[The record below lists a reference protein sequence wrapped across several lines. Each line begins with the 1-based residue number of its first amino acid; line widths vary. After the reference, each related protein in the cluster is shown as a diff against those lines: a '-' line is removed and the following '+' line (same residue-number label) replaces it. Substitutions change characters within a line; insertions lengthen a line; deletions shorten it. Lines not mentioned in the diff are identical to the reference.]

1 MKIVV
6 MGGSGFIG
14 SKLVKELRKLDHIVI
29 AASSGAANNS
39 NAGKLGEMLK
49 DAQVVIDVSNAPSSD
64 DKEIIEFFQTSGHN
78 LMAAEMIAGVKHHI
92 TFSLVGIE
100 NLQDNSL
107 FKAKKM
113 QENLVKDSEIP
124 YTILQATQFYEL
136 VRGIA
141 QSATVG
147 EEIRVPDAK
156 IQPVA
161 SDDVA
166 AAITDISV
174 GKPLNITVQIAGPER
189 FPLNELIKI
198 FLEET
203 KDPRKVIVDTNA
215 LYFGVEIED
224 KSLLPGKNALI
235 GKTKFRD
242 WLREQDK

>member
-1 MKIVV
+1 MKIVII
-6 MGGSGFIG
+6 GGSGFIG

-107 FKAKKM
+107 FKGKM
-113 QENLVKDSEIP
+113 MRENLVKDSEIP
-124 YTILQATQFYEL
+124 YTIFQATQFYEL

-156 IQPVA
+156 VQPVA

-166 AAITDISV
+166 TAITDISV

-203 KDPRKVIVDTNA
+203 KDPRKVIIDTNA

-242 WLREQDK
+242 WLRKQNK

>member
-1 MKIVV
+1 MKIVII
-6 MGGSGFIG
+6 GGSGFIG

-124 YTILQATQFYEL
+124 YTILQATQFYE
-136 VRGIA
+136 
-141 QSATVG
+141 
-147 EEIRVPDAK
+147 
-156 IQPVA
+156 
-161 SDDVA
+161 
-166 AAITDISV
+166 
-174 GKPLNITVQIAGPER
+174 
-189 FPLNELIKI
+189 
-198 FLEET
+198 
-203 KDPRKVIVDTNA
+203 
-215 LYFGVEIED
+215 
-224 KSLLPGKNALI
+224 
-235 GKTKFRD
+235 
-242 WLREQDK
+242 

>member
-6 MGGSGFIG
+6 IGGSGFIG
-14 SKLVKELRKLDHIVI
+14 SKLVKELRKFDHIVI
-29 AASSGAANNS
+29 AASYGAANNS

-49 DAQVVIDVSNAPSSD
+49 NAKVVIDVSNAPSSD

-100 NLQDNSL
+100 NLLDNSL
-107 FKAKKM
+107 FKGKKM

-156 IQPVA
+156 VQLVA

-166 AAITDISV
+166 AAISDISV

-189 FPLNELIKI
+189 FPLNELVKI

-224 KSLLPGKNALI
+224 ESLLPGKNALI

-242 WLREQDK
+242 WLRKQDK

>member
-1 MKIVV
+1 MKIVII
-6 MGGSGFIG
+6 GGSGFIG

-107 FKAKKM
+107 FRAKKM

-156 IQPVA
+156 VQPVA

-166 AAITDISV
+166 AAITGISV

-189 FPLNELIKI
+189 FPLNELVKI

-203 KDPRKVIVDTNA
+203 KDPRKVIIDTNA

-224 KSLLPGKNALI
+224 ESLLPGKNALI

-242 WLREQDK
+242 WLQKQDK